1 VWVANPET
9 DTVTALDVAGDA
21 KEKLAEVPVGKEPR
35 NLAISPDGKRV
46 FVANAGEDT
55 LTVLDATASPYAKLG
70 TVKVGI
76 EPYGLAFTPNGSK
89 LYVANARSNT
99 VSVVDPAAL
108 KVLRT
113 ITGVGQEPR
122 GVAVT
127 NSGDDNDADEK
138 VYVTQF
144 FGVDRAGALI
154 GADDYKE
161 GRVAVIATATDT
173 VVKQA
178 VLNPMADTGF
188 KSNGSALKKI
198 APKDRRQR
206 PAGVRGDHGRLP
218 QHAAGRW
225 PSRARTRTCRTPAPR
240 RMARCASTS
249 TCSRACR
256 CSTRRPTPKAWR
268 AARRRR
274 ST

>member
-1 VWVANPET
+1 MDTRKLARGRTRAALVAAFAACAGLAGCGGGNGYGGDNNAPPPPPAPPPAAAAAAGPQSSGPIQISSDDKTVWVANPET
-9 DTVTALDVAGDA
+9 DTVTALNVAGDA

-55 LTVLDATASPYAKLG
+55 LTVLDATAKPFAKLG

-99 VSVVDPAAL
+99 VSVVDPASL
-108 KVLRT
+108 QVLRT

-127 NSGDDNDADEK
+127 NNGDANDDDEK

-144 FGVDRAGALI
+144 FGVDRAGAVI

-161 GRVAVIATATDT
+161 GHVA
-173 VVKQA
+173 
-178 VLNPMADTGF
+178 
-188 KSNGSALKKI
+188 SS
-198 APKDRRQR
+198 
-206 PAGVRGDHGRLP
+206 P
-218 QHAAGRW
+218 Q
-225 PSRARTRTCRTPAPR
+225 PPTR
-240 RMARCASTS
+240 
-249 TCSRACR
+249 
-256 CSTRRPTPKAWR
+256 
-268 AARRRR
+268 
-274 ST
+274 